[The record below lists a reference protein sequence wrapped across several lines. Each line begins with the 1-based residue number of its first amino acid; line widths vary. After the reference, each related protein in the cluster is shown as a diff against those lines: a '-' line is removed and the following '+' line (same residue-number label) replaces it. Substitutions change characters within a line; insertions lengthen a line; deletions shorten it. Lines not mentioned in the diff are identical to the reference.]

1 MHRRLKIYWGKG
13 ENPIQGLDL
22 FRYIQTILERIFFFG
37 MWTKSLFTFSSLT
50 ALRQWPASFHKRV
63 WAQLRMSRVSFA
75 AKHNKTV
82 LVRYSWTWAICLMCH
97 NTNGGKFSNKN
108 FIFPRKCPQTDG
120 STVVVNFCKLLRD
133 LLPGRGSIKSSG
145 SSDLESVIITIPPM
159 LTYSEKKKPIKIT
172 NPLALREELWP
183 LTYS

>member
-1 MHRRLKIYWGKG
+1 MHWRLKIYWGKG
-13 ENPIQGLDL
+13 ENPIQGLDI
-22 FRYIQTILERIFFFG
+22 FKHCFPTILERIFVFRNVNEIVVHIQLSDSFK
-37 MWTKSLFTFSSLT
+37 TVTSLFPQTSVGTTSHE
-50 ALRQWPASFHKRV
+50 QSIIC
-63 WAQLRMSRVSFA
+63 S
-75 AKHNKTV
+75 KHNKTV

-159 LTYSEKKKPIKIT
+159 LTYSEKIKGKKNHKS
-172 NPLALREELWP
+172 
-183 LTYS
+183 Y

>member
-1 MHRRLKIYWGKG
+1 MCGEYIDASKIEDLLRKRR
-13 ENPIQGLDL
+13 ESDTR

-50 ALRQWPASFHKRV
+50 ALRQWPASFHRRV

-75 AKHNKTV
+75 EKHNKTV
-82 LVRYSWTWAICLMCH
+82 LVRYSWTWAICLMYH

-108 FIFPRKCPQTDG
+108 FIFPRKSPQTDG

-159 LTYSEKKKPIKIT
+159 LTYSEKKKDP
-172 NPLALREELWP
+172 
-183 LTYS
+183 

>member
-13 ENPIQGLDL
+13 ENPIQGLDN
-22 FRYIQTILERIFFFG
+22 YIQTILERIFFFG

-50 ALRQWPASFHKRV
+50 ALRQWPASFHRRM
-63 WAQLRMSRVSFA
+63 WAQLRVSRVSFA
-75 AKHNKTV
+75 EKHNKTV

-159 LTYSEKKKPIKIT
+159 LTYSEKKKIIKVIK
-172 NPLALREELWP
+172 PLARC
-183 LTYS
+183 

>member
-1 MHRRLKIYWGKG
+1 MINSNVWRINWCIGDWRFIEGK
-13 ENPIQGLDL
+13 
-22 FRYIQTILERIFFFG
+22 ERIRYKVSIYSTIAQQFWNVFFFFG

-50 ALRQWPASFHKRV
+50 ALRQWPASFYRRV
-63 WAQLRMSRVSFA
+63 WAQLRVSRVSFA
-75 AKHNKTV
+75 EKHNKTV

-97 NTNGGKFSNKN
+97 NTNGGKFSHKN
-108 FIFPRKCPQTDG
+108 FIFSRKCPQTDG

-159 LTYSEKKKPIKIT
+159 LTYSEKKKD
-172 NPLALREELWP
+172 
-183 LTYS
+183 S